1 MSSERASPSEGC
13 SVLNGEG
20 GHGLDGLGPFWHF
33 CSGALKVNTKARVY
47 ATPLSCLT
55 SFLRSGLRRLARAS
69 QILRYLIQAGSKM
82 DARDHAGYAPVHF
95 AADAGNLPLLHELV
109 RAGSSHT
116 WLSNSGQTPLLVACL
131 KGDPGCVKY
140 LLDTRKEDPGAT
152 EYVGSTPRQFF

>member
-1 MSSERASPSEGC
+1 
-13 SVLNGEG
+13 
-20 GHGLDGLGPFWHF
+20 
-33 CSGALKVNTKARVY
+33 
-47 ATPLSCLT
+47 
-55 SFLRSGLRRLARAS
+55 
-69 QILRYLIQAGSKM
+69 M